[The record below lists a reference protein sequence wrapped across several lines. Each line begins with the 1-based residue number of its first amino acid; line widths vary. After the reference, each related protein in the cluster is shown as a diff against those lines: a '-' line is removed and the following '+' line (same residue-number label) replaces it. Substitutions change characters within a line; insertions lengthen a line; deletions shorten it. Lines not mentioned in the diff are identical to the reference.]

1 MAQALQGT
9 LVGYW
14 GGKAANGGATYE
26 VEVYEQA
33 NGQYTVAYFSAAAGG
48 TRVDQGRAAFNDRP
62 AAFNAVLKKA
72 NDKRNPSKPRS
83 YVLGI
88 DRTRSA
94 GQPTPNLPKKVDR
107 QGHLPVHEQIWEHGR
122 PFDTLPTA
130 LHATSTATTSTPGT
144 ATTPAAA
151 SVAAPT
157 SASALEPASTPIPV
171 AAPAPVTPTPEVKP
185 ALAPTVMLCE
195 TTYDAER
202 YIADPT
208 FLATRKVEGRRAG
221 VQKRAGTVTM
231 TNRSG
236 EDVACPAH
244 IAEAA
249 LRLPDGTA
257 LDGELVA
264 MTADGREGLYAGD
277 QPTQTLFIAF
287 DVTSTPL
294 LLEAHKQPQA
304 LRLKTLAQIVAQV
317 NDPAIQIIEIATGTA
332 AKRAMVERA
341 IADQWEGVVFR
352 AVAAPYRG
360 GRSGAWVRF
369 KTRKVD
375 IDVVVLAYQDGDGKI
390 AGTVGAV
397 EVGLYDEQ
405 NQLISIGKV
414 GSGFKNVDRAELQ
427 RRREAG
433 QTGYVITVRTE
444 KLSFNHQL
452 VRPVFV
458 GFRKAGDKQT
468 IECTFSSELG
478 ALNGHDTDDA
488 TQTAVAA

>member
-1 MAQALQGT
+1 MAQALQGI

-26 VEVYEQA
+26 VEVYEQP
-33 NGQYTVAYFSAAAGG
+33 NGQCTVAYYSAAAGA
-48 TRVDQGRAAFNDRP
+48 TRVDQGRAVFNDRP
-62 AAFNAVLKKA
+62 AAFNALLKKA

-94 GQPTPNLPKKVDR
+94 GQPTPNLPKKVDS
-107 QGHLPVHEQIWEHGR
+107 QGHLPIHEQIWEHGR

-130 LHATSTATTSTPGT
+130 LHATSTATATGTPG
-144 ATTPAAA
+144 AAPTPAAPP
-151 SVAAPT
+151 AAPT
-157 SASALEPASTPIPV
+157 SASAPTSTSTPIPV
-171 AAPAPVTPTPEVKP
+171 ATPAPVTPMPEVQP
-185 ALAPTVMLCE
+185 ALAPSVMLCE
-195 TTYDAER
+195 TTLDAER
-202 YIADPT
+202 FITDGT

-221 VQKRAGTVTM
+221 VQKRDGTVTM
-231 TNRSG
+231 TNRKG

-249 LRLPDGTA
+249 LRLPDNTE

-264 MTADGREGLYAGD
+264 MTPDGREGLYAGAKA
-277 QPTQTLFIAF
+277 TQQVFIAF

-294 LLEAHKQPQA
+294 LVNAHTQPQA
-304 LRLKTLAQIVAQV
+304 LRLKTLAQIIAEL
-317 NDPAIQIIEIATGTA
+317 NDPAIQIVEMATGTA

-341 IADQWEGVVFR
+341 FADQWEGVVFR

-375 IDVVVLAYQDGDGKI
+375 IDVVVMAYQDGEGQI

-397 EVGLYDEQ
+397 QVGLYNDE

-414 GSGFKNVDRAELQ
+414 ASGFTNADRAEFQ
-427 RRREAG
+427 RRRAAG
-433 QTGYVITVRTE
+433 QTAYVITVRTE
-444 KLSFNHQL
+444 KLSFNNQL

-458 GFRKAGDKQT
+458 GFREAGDKQAS
-468 IECTFSSELG
+468 ECTFRSELG

-488 TQTAVAA
+488 TLTAVAA